1 VEKKMNN
8 NVYEQSLLLHKK
20 TKGKIALQSKVPL
33 KDSNDLS
40 LAYTPGV
47 AEPCRKINA
56 DKSLVY
62 DYTSK
67 WNTVAVVS
75 DGSAV
80 LGLGNI
86 GAEASLPVMEGKSI
100 LFKEFGGVDAF
111 PICISSQK
119 TEDIIQTVTLI
130 SPGFGGIN
138 LEDISAPR
146 CFQIEQALIDTLD
159 IPIFHDDQHGTAI
172 VVLSALLN
180 ALKVV
185 EKQLSEVKIVINGA
199 GAAGIAVSKFIH
211 FAGARKIMLCDT
223 RGIICKD
230 RKENMNFAK
239 EDALKYLIPSKEG
252 TLSDAME
259 QADVFIGLSGPDTV
273 TGDMVKKMASGSI
286 ILALSNPVPE
296 IMPEDAAKAG
306 ATVIGTGRSDMPNQ
320 INNLLAFPGIFR
332 GVFDSR
338 AKKIT
343 ENMKL
348 AASKAIAEYVP
359 ENKLNADYIMPSAL
373 DKVVPLKVAEKVA
386 KAWLE
391 EN

>member
-1 VEKKMNN
+1 MNN

-185 EKQLSEVKIVINGA
+185 EKKLSEVKIVINGA

-252 TLSDAME
+252 TLSDAMD

>member
-1 VEKKMNN
+1 MNN